1 METASKCA
9 YDMRKTSDIIEEN
22 LNEEEKVEVLSV
34 EDITNGKINLTQNEK
49 KPLLESLATLKVVD
63 KDNNRLKETV
73 ERSRD
78 KEKNSVGRM

>member
-1 METASKCA
+1 
-9 YDMRKTSDIIEEN
+9 MRKTSDIIEEN